1 MPSPPS
7 IPFASTARLNIRTQR
22 PSDTDH
28 LLALVN
34 DPTVQ
39 RSGPSYVRPRGPKLR
54 EALEGQAD
62 RADNLFAG
70 ILEAKIPMS
79 QLKTPDPSTAPNNP
93 ITTGSPPAEDELFV
107 GEITLHHYGPAQTK
121 NRDATFGIDIARPWR
136 GRGLGTEA
144 TRWLVDYAFE
154 QLGMHR
160 ISLEVMGD
168 NPAAFAVYRKV

>member
-1 MPSPPS
+1 MLSPPP
-7 IPFASTARLNIRTQR
+7 IPFASTKRLNIRTQR

-28 LLALVN
+28 LLALAN

-39 RSGPSYVRPRGPKLR
+39 RSGPSYVRPRGPKFR
-54 EALEGQAD
+54 EALEGHAD
-62 RADNLFAG
+62 RADILFLG
-70 ILEAKIPMS
+70 ILESKIPIT
-79 QLKTPDPSTAPNNP
+79 QLKTPDPYATPNSP
-93 ITTGSPPAEDELFV
+93 VTTGSPPAEDELFV
-107 GEITLHHYGPAQTK
+107 GRITLHHYGPDQTK
-121 NRDATFGIDIARPWR
+121 NRDPTLGIKIARPWR

-168 NPAAFAVYRKV
+168 NPAAVAAYRKV